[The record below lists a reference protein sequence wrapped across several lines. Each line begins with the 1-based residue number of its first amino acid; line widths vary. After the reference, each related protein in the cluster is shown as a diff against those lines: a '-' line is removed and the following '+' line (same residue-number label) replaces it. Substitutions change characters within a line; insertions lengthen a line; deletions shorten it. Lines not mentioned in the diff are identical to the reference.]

1 MPTATVMRF
10 FTAIRAVRQAQFWLH
25 NLGKSTNHAEEVL
38 RYTRAI
44 MREPPPGMEEED
56 DLMEDIRQQLK
67 AMKADIELEAAAVQ
81 VRPSIEDVHE
91 PCETLTCPISK
102 TAYAA

>member
-1 MPTATVMRF
+1 MPTETVMRF
-10 FTAIRAVRQAQFWLH
+10 FTAIRAVRQAQSWLH
-25 NLGKSTNHAEEVL
+25 DLAKSTDHANAVL
-38 RYTRAI
+38 RYSMAI
-44 MREPPPGMEEED
+44 MREPPPDVEEED

-81 VRPSIEDVHE
+81 VRPSIADLHE

>member
-10 FTAIRAVRQAQFWLH
+10 FTAHKAARQAHFWLH

-38 RYTRAI
+38 RYSRAI
-44 MREPPPGMEEED
+44 MREPPPGIEEED
-56 DLMEDIRQQLK
+56 DLMADIGQQLK

-81 VRPSIEDVHE
+81 VSLNFAEVHWS
-91 PCETLTCPISK
+91 CRQLI
-102 TAYAA
+102 